1 MRVFTGLG
9 MLFLMLGPL
18 HAQAPLP
25 PDIDKESLAR
35 LPLLQRRD
43 LDDKGKRVYDS
54 LAGPNSN
61 GGPLRGPLGFAIYNP
76 AVAEALH
83 LLHDSVIKEG
93 TLGTHVNELAILIAT
108 RETNFSS
115 EWNSHEPAALKAGID
130 AATIDVVRFN
140 KDASGVPEKDAIVI
154 RFGRQLFREKKVSA
168 DTFARA
174 EALFGKRGTLE
185 LVALMGDYALVG
197 LISDAVDQHLPEGKA
212 LLPVLY

>member
-1 MRVFTGLG
+1 MLAVVLG
-9 MLFLMLGPL
+9 AA

-25 PDIDKESLAR
+25 ADINKDSLAR
-35 LPLLQRRD
+35 LPLLERRD
-43 LDDKGKRVYDS
+43 LDEKGKRVYDS

-115 EWNSHEPAALKAGID
+115 EWNSHKLSALKAGVD
-130 AATIDVVRFN
+130 QATVDVVMFN
-140 KDASGVPEKDAIVI
+140 RGASGAPEKDALVI
-154 RFGRQLFREKKVSA
+154 RFGRQLFREKKVSPE
-168 DTFARA
+168 TFARA
-174 EALFGKRGTLE
+174 EALFGRRGTVE

-197 LISDAVDQHLPEGKA
+197 LISDAMDQRLPDGKA
-212 LLPVLY
+212 SLPGVH